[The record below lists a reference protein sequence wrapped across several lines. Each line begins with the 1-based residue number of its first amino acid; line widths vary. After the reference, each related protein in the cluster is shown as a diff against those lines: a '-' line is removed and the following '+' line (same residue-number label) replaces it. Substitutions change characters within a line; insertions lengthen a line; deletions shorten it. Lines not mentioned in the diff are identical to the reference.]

1 MANPSFTTLLK
12 LSWSTASY
20 FPLQPIIDSSALCSM
35 FSVRKKNR
43 HGMNRLF
50 IHDAVGIG
58 FVFFVA
64 NLKKGQYSFQMAQF
78 CYTHMAL
85 LLIVVQSHFIV
96 ENILEGL
103 IW

>member
-1 MANPSFTTLLK
+1 
-12 LSWSTASY
+12 
-20 FPLQPIIDSSALCSM
+20 
-35 FSVRKKNR
+35 
-43 HGMNRLF
+43 
-50 IHDAVGIG
+50 
-58 FVFFVA
+58 
-64 NLKKGQYSFQMAQF
+64 MAQF